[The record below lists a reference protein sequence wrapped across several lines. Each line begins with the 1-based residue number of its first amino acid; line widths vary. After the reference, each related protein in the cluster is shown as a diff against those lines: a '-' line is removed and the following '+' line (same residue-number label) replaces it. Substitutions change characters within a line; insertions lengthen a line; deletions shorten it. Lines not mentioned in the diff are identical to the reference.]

1 MSSSNSTSDTQPLL
15 LYHYIPS
22 EWVAITFISLFGIST
37 LVHTIQA
44 LYFRLW
50 WLIPSAILCGFLE
63 VAGWSS
69 RLWSSRHPFLFPP
82 FIIQILTL
90 VLAPTSLVAAN
101 FILLGRIMRRLG
113 PQYSRLTPRR
123 YTIIFICCDIIALL
137 IQGMGGSIVSGAN
150 ASASKSGPSSKL
162 QVQLKLGSDIALGGI
177 IFQLVAI
184 AAYCAFA
191 AEFLIR
197 YAQDR
202 PIRYVPGEAY
212 RGTVDIRLRCM
223 LYAMFVTTVF
233 IIIRTIYR
241 TVEFVDGWDGKVY
254 STQWLFIVFDGVM
267 ITLAMWTLNI
277 IHPGVFL
284 QTSDHPYPVNSN
296 GTTPDATG
304 NDSEMKA
311 A

>member
-1 MSSSNSTSDTQPLL
+1 MSSFNGTSDTQHQL
-15 LYHYIPS
+15 LYNYIPS
-22 EWVAITFISLFGIST
+22 EWAAITFISLFGIST
-37 LVHTIQA
+37 FVHTIQA

-50 WLIPSAILCGFLE
+50 WLLPSTILCGFLE
-63 VAGWSS
+63 VVGWSS

-123 YTIIFICCDIIALL
+123 YTIVFIFSDLVALL
-137 IQGMGGSIVSGAN
+137 IQGMGGSIVSRAYR
-150 ASASKSGPSSKL
+150 SKPRSKPNSNL
-162 QVQLKLGSDIALGGI
+162 QAQLRLGSHIALGGI
-177 IFQLVAI
+177 TFQLVAI

-197 YAQDR
+197 YARER

-212 RGTVDIRLRCM
+212 RGTMDIRLKCV
-223 LYAMFVTTVF
+223 LYAMFITTIF
-233 IIIRTIYR
+233 IIIRTIFR
-241 TVEFVDGWDGKVY
+241 TVAFVDGWRGKVN

-267 ITLAMWTLNI
+267 IMLAMWTMNI
-277 IHPGVFL
+277 FHPGVL
-284 QTSDHPYPVNSN
+284 LKKSDYPYPTNSK
-296 GTTPDATG
+296 GTSPDETG

-311 A
+311 V